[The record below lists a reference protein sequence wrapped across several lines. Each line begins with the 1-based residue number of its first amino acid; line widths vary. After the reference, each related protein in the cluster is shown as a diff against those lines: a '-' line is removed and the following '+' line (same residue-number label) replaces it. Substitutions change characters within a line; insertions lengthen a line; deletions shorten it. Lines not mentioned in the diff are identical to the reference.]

1 MARKKKQA
9 AGGSGFFGNVLSAAA
24 NVASSLMDESSSPS
38 TPVEEAQPSP
48 VPWRDPFNKNSRP
61 DHLPPSPSK
70 NSNREGGTMAHQAS
84 NSSPF
89 PNSNSPTL
97 SRFSSSH
104 ADRSSTINT
113 SSSPPS
119 SVPLTASERLA
130 TGGPLVDEQKRNSTF
145 NSNSNNS
152 DSVSAHQI
160 PLPPDTASEIIHRRD
175 SVTVPPDSPSEQ
187 VPLQLLKSKTSQEA
201 DPPLPTDSTAEDLP
215 PAEEPKP
222 VVSEAAVETSI
233 TASTADASV
242 KSDVKQIGGVP
253 TPFTQAG
260 EAPTSP
266 KSSKGTK
273 SPQVQTTLTP
283 ESPPLPPPKTPSSA
297 KKTDEEEKEK
307 DKTVEPAPSHS
318 IDSTPRPSH
327 ITLQNPPVGRNS
339 FAATSS
345 SSNNK
350 PKDSSDSASNK
361 DTKQKDPIKPVDK
374 SKDLPKPND
383 KQKDIPKPVDKSKD
397 PLKPADKSKDPSKP
411 VNKQKDLPKPNG
423 KSKDT
428 SDTSSVITPKS
439 ANRPLP
445 STPND
450 RNPPS
455 QSRKLSGTFTE
466 TDADPS
472 TYGTPLSTA
481 TNTRASTPSTVRGLM
496 MHDTVKRTT
505 TIDWY
510 IKLPL
515 NPDGIPVDYETHTL
529 LSSASS
535 GDGSGTVTW
544 KTDTKENAE
553 EPVSI
558 ISFDCPA
565 RLDLRIYSTTTS
577 QSPII
582 DRYVDGYK
590 DDAPKMVIPWSD
602 LKGLTGGKSVL
613 ELLVSISMTDAKEP
627 LPSDPIITE
636 TCSPASIEAL
646 GGFLDQPG
654 GHDVVFQFPGRS
666 SFLYAD
672 RYMLQRASVYF
683 RSRLQ
688 LPGERGER
696 SSTPTNTS
704 SSSRKKLDDDSDDEF
719 EGEDE
724 ESKAGVDTGAPNGIG
739 NGTSLPQ
746 TPLPRRQKTS
756 VAPINTSGFNG
767 SATPPPPTHSKIDF
781 HGVIPPHFRLEQV
794 GLHSPVR
801 FCSTAAHDSFPTIAH
816 LLIPFFSLKL
826 F

>member
-1 MARKKKQA
+1 MPPKRTGKKKGA
-9 AGGSGFFGNVLSAAA
+9 SGGGGGGGGGGSGFLSNVLSAAA
-24 NVASSLMDESSSPS
+24 TTFGLDESSTPT
-38 TPVEEAQPSP
+38 TPVEESQPSP
-48 VPWRDPFNKNSRP
+48 PPMAWRDPFNKNSRA
-61 DHLPPSPSK
+61 DQHPPSPAK
-70 NSNREGGTMAHQAS
+70 TSNREAGATMTNQAS
-84 NSSPF
+84 HSSFPPHSPNSPNTTRSRIISSPTDNTHT
-89 PNSNSPTL
+89 PPQTSTSPT
-97 SRFSSSH
+97 
-104 ADRSSTINT
+104 
-113 SSSPPS
+113 SPPATS
-119 SVPLTASERLA
+119 AEPSGTGRPLT
-130 TGGPLVDEQKRNSTF
+130 GEQKSNL
-145 NSNSNNS
+145 NSNNS
-152 DSVSAHQI
+152 DSVSAREV
-160 PLPPDTASEIIHRRD
+160 PLPPDTASEIIHQRN
-175 SVTVPPDSPSEQ
+175 SVTDPPDSPSEE
-187 VPLQLLKSKTSQEA
+187 VPLGKLKSKTSYEP
-201 DPPLPTDSTAEDLP
+201 DPPLPTDITSEIEQP
-215 PAEEPKP
+215 PADPKP
-222 VVSEAAVETSI
+222 EPAAETST
-233 TASTADASV
+233 TASTAETSVSPDV
-242 KSDVKQIGGVP
+242 KSRVGIP

-260 EAPTSP
+260 QGSTSP
-266 KSSKGTK
+266 KSPSKESK
-273 SPQVQTTLTP
+273 SPQVQTTTTAV
-283 ESPPLPPPKTPSSA
+283 SPPPPPPKETV
-297 KKTDEEEKEK
+297 EEDKDKEK
-307 DKTVEPAPSHS
+307 IVEPEPSHS
-318 IDSTPRPSH
+318 IDSTPRPPH
-327 ITLQNPPVGRNS
+327 ISLQNPPVGRNS
-339 FAATSS
+339 FAAA
-345 SSNNK
+345 SSNSNSK
-350 PKDSSDSASNK
+350 SKDNSDAPSAKN
-361 DTKQKDPIKPVDK
+361 TKQKDPVKPVEK
-374 SKDLPKPND
+374 KDP
-383 KQKDIPKPVDKSKD
+383 PKPVGKKD
-397 PLKPADKSKDPSKP
+397 PPKPVEKDP
-411 VNKQKDLPKPNG
+411 PKPIN
-423 KSKDT
+423 KPKDT
-428 SDTSSVITPKS
+428 PDTSSVITPKS

-445 STPND
+445 STPKD
-450 RNPPS
+450 TNPRP
-455 QSRKLSGTFTE
+455 QQHGRKSSGTFTE

-481 TNTRASTPSTVRGLM
+481 TNTRSSTPSTVRGLM

-515 NPDGIPVDYETHTL
+515 NPEGIPVDYETHTL
-529 LSSASS
+529 LSSTAS

-544 KTDTKENAE
+544 RTDAKENPE
-553 EPVSI
+553 EPTSI

-582 DRYVDGYK
+582 DRYVDGYR
-590 DDAPKMVIPWSD
+590 DDAPKMIIPWSD

-666 SFLYAD
+666 TFLYAD

-724 ESKAGVDTGAPNGIG
+724 ESRASVDTGAPNGIA
-739 NGTSLPQ
+739 NGTSIPQ
-746 TPLPRRQKTS
+746 TPGPRRQKTS

-794 GLHSPVR
+794 GLHSPVC
-801 FCSTAAHDSFPTIAH
+801 FCSTVAHD
-816 LLIPFFSLKL
+816 
-826 F
+826 